1 MIEEVKLKLYSDP
14 QLTQVEAEFIASGTT
29 SPQTIPMSGLDSA
42 TRYYAVAYA
51 TDDNGVTGQ
60 SEPIQFRTLE
70 ASVTVEGE
78 VDYTNSYDTL
88 MFITSYTDGE
98 NYTLVAQGVEFS
110 TQMDFH
116 SDVQTFVYPS
126 GETGWQNASPFEEHT
141 LYYYRFFA
149 EFEEIGR
156 VYGQPEQNTITTM
169 YAMPVFTIITN
180 DVGENTAEI
189 TITYTGNYPIDYNT
203 LRGTVVGGTGD
214 VITLQLDTL
223 TPTHPET
230 ITLSGLDA
238 STLYEVEVW
247 MRYYD
252 TYAEAYNSFTTAES
266 TVHNF
271 DFFVSP
277 TYNVDYH
284 IIDFDVTA
292 TQIVFDRL
300 TKTNIGLDICAVPDF
315 SGHQLGGELGSGSL
329 TFTWEATGLNEH
341 RRYFCRPWIETLEY
355 GREYGE
361 TKIVESHWD
370 IPEITITQSETGW
383 DMVLLDVKYNGGLP
397 VPSNGV
403 IKIYSYDMQTLL
415 QTVNASNL
423 VWNGTRQILVTGLQV
438 HTGYNAVYEG
448 AYYSFGNL
456 VTGSAEI
463 HTASERMTIT
473 RTESWAPNGQHTDV
487 ITIDIHFGDTIENVS
502 FLYPLGITIV
512 SQTVEDNVY
521 TIVTEGYSYGNPY
534 QFVADVTL
542 GGSYTESRQYNI
554 TVPTDNLRVTDTF
567 GHMYPPYIKKGL
579 EGTIYK
585 RTGGR
590 TQFLIDVQ
598 NTSLTLVER
607 TTGYECHTACT
618 GVDYQV
624 DTLNNRLKTA
634 MQYYP
639 AGQYRAKWTVTNI
652 MGQTLTE
659 FDMYNSNTTVY
670 GAIFTNVTTTSNSI
684 KFDVRWN
691 MWSGYTQTKRV
702 DLVLNGHVMESLTLT
717 PNVDYNSNIQFTNL
731 FAGMDYVI
739 RAYYDTSSVTNYAD
753 YNYTTPIGNL
763 NFTIPN
769 GGTVTLTKYGTPT
782 EVTLEY
788 SLDNGST
795 WTTWAETDNVRS
807 LTLADGQ
814 TMHIRNTSETSTG
827 FSTGSSSTDIYRFSF
842 SANAYAGGNINS
854 LLCKNPQNAVI
865 TENCFNRLF
874 LASTL
879 VTAPALPST
888 EIARGCYNYMF
899 RECRQLES
907 APEVLPATTTY
918 PYCYYYM
925 FEGCT
930 SLAKAP
936 KILAESITTYACGGM
951 FRNDTA
957 LNYIYTVM
965 TQISATT
972 SIGNWVDGVA
982 ATGDFYCPAE
992 LTIPVGVSGIP
1003 SGWTR
1008 HNIDGDKYLNFTM
1021 PNGGTITLT
1030 KNGTPTEVT
1039 LEYLIEGE
1047 PNWVT
1052 WTETDNVRSLTL
1064 GAGGKVYIRN
1074 TSETST
1080 GFSRNLSNNYK
1091 FAFTTDTYAG
1101 GNVDSLL
1108 CKNPEDAAITAFCFC
1123 SLFSGS
1129 ATLITAPLFPSIT
1142 VAENCYRTTFLNC
1155 TALTLPTNFL
1165 LPATILY
1172 DGCYREMFRGCVSL
1186 ILPDTFV
1193 LSATTL
1199 VQNCYLY
1206 MFYGCSSV
1214 DKVITN
1220 MTDISANN
1228 CLLVWLYGVSPNGDF
1243 YCPAELTIPTGASG
1257 IPSGWTRH
1265 DLFG

>member
-88 MFITSYTDGE
+88 KFITSYTDGD
-98 NYTLVAQGVEFS
+98 NYTFVAKGVEFS

-126 GETGWQNASPFEEHT
+126 EAATRWQNASPFEEHT

-180 DVGENTAEI
+180 DVSENTAEI

-315 SGHQLGGELGSGSL
+315 SGHQLGGELGSGSF

-341 RRYFCRPWIETLEY
+341 RRYFCRPWIETVEY

-403 IKIYSYDMQTLL
+403 IKIYSYDMQTLIK
-415 QTVNASNL
+415 TVNAANL
-423 VWNGTRQILVTGLQV
+423 VWNGTRQILVTELQV

-463 HTASERMTIT
+463 HTASERMTMT
-473 RTESWAPNGQHTDV
+473 RTESWAQNGQHTDV
-487 ITIDIHFGDTIENVS
+487 ITIDVYFGDTIENVS
-502 FLYPLGITIV
+502 FLYPLGINIV

-521 TIVTEGYSYGNPY
+521 TIITEGYEYGNPY

-542 GGSYTESRQYNI
+542 GGGYTESKQYNI
-554 TVPTDNLRVTDTF
+554 TVPSQNMHIYTVNNSYKAGGLSFADTLRANMAGTGYTYYDLDET
-567 GHMYPPYIKKGL
+567 HTKIIL
-579 EGTIYK
+579 EST
-585 RTGGR
+585 
-590 TQFLIDVQ
+590 
-598 NTSLTLVER
+598 
-607 TTGYECHTACT
+607 TTGTEYRFFLSQVTHYQGTSGHTL
-618 GVDYQV
+618 YFYF
-624 DTLNNRLKTA
+624 DTI
-634 MQYYP
+634 P
-639 AGQYRAKWTVTNI
+639 ADT
-652 MGQTLTE
+652 
-659 FDMYNSNTTVY
+659 YNVSLS
-670 GAIFTNVTTTSNSI
+670 ITNVFGQNALQTMPNTITQGATIGSISLNVNTNELWASIGYNRYYTTSSP
-684 KFDVRWN
+684 
-691 MWSGYTQTKRV
+691 TKKIEV
-702 DLVLNGHVMESLTLT
+702 S
-717 PNVDYNSNIQFTNL
+717 
-731 FAGMDYVI
+731 A
-739 RAYYDTSSVTNYAD
+739 
-753 YNYTTPIGNL
+753 
-763 NFTIPN
+763 
-769 GGTVTLTKYGTPT
+769 GGTVINTMTVTPQERAETQYYAKQYVYTGTILTNVQKGILYTIKVFYNDTDYDTYTYVNGDIIP
-782 EVTLEY
+782 EY
-788 SLDNGST
+788 S
-795 WTTWAETDNVRS
+795 
-807 LTLADGQ
+807 
-814 TMHIRNTSETSTG
+814 ITSVS
-827 FSTGSSSTDIYRFSF
+827 
-842 SANAYAGGNINS
+842 NI
-854 LLCKNPQNAVI
+854 
-865 TENCFNRLF
+865 
-874 LASTL
+874 
-879 VTAPALPST
+879 
-888 EIARGCYNYMF
+888 
-899 RECRQLES
+899 
-907 APEVLPATTTY
+907 
-918 PYCYYYM
+918 
-925 FEGCT
+925 
-930 SLAKAP
+930 
-936 KILAESITTYACGGM
+936 
-951 FRNDTA
+951 
-957 LNYIYTVM
+957 
-965 TQISATT
+965 
-972 SIGNWVDGVA
+972 
-982 ATGDFYCPAE
+982 
-992 LTIPVGVSGIP
+992 
-1003 SGWTR
+1003 
-1008 HNIDGDKYLNFTM
+1008 
-1021 PNGGTITLT
+1021 
-1030 KNGTPTEVT
+1030 
-1039 LEYLIEGE
+1039 
-1047 PNWVT
+1047 
-1052 WTETDNVRSLTL
+1052 
-1064 GAGGKVYIRN
+1064 
-1074 TSETST
+1074 
-1080 GFSRNLSNNYK
+1080 
-1091 FAFTTDTYAG
+1091 TDT
-1101 GNVDSLL
+1101 
-1108 CKNPEDAAITAFCFC
+1108 TAR
-1123 SLFSGS
+1123 
-1129 ATLITAPLFPSIT
+1129 INISI
-1142 VAENCYRTTFLNC
+1142 N
-1155 TALTLPTNFL
+1155 
-1165 LPATILY
+1165 
-1172 DGCYREMFRGCVSL
+1172 
-1186 ILPDTFV
+1186 
-1193 LSATTL
+1193 
-1199 VQNCYLY
+1199 
-1206 MFYGCSSV
+1206 
-1214 DKVITN
+1214 
-1220 MTDISANN
+1220 
-1228 CLLVWLYGVSPNGDF
+1228 
-1243 YCPAELTIPTGASG
+1243 
-1257 IPSGWTRH
+1257 
-1265 DLFG
+1265 

>member
-14 QLTQVEAEFIASGTT
+14 ELTHVEAEFTASGTT

-70 ASVTVEGE
+70 ASVTVSGY
-78 VDYTNSYDTL
+78 VRYGATYDVL
-88 MFITSYTDGE
+88 QYDVQYTDGD
-98 NYTLVAQGVEFS
+98 NYTLVAKGVEFS

-126 GETGWQNASPFEEHT
+126 GATGWQNASPFDANT
-141 LYYYRFFA
+141 LYYFRFFS

-156 VYGQPEQNTITTM
+156 VYGQPDQNTITTM
-169 YAMPVFTIITN
+169 YAMPVFTIIT
-180 DVGENTAEI
+180 DSVGENDAQI
-189 TITYTGNYPIDYNT
+189 TISYTGDYPIDYNS
-203 LRGTVVGGTGD
+203 LQGSVVGGTGD
-214 VITLQLDTL
+214 VMSLQLDNL

-252 TYAEAYNSFTTAES
+252 TYAEAYSSFTTAES

-403 IKIYSYDMQTLL
+403 IKIYSYDMQTLI

-463 HTASERMTIT
+463 HTASERMTMT
-473 RTESWAPNGQHTDV
+473 RTESWSQNGQHTDV
-487 ITIDIHFGDTIENVS
+487 ITIDVYFGDTIENVS
-502 FLYPLGITIV
+502 FLYPLGINIV

-521 TIVTEGYSYGNPY
+521 TIITEGYSYGNPY
-534 QFVADVTL
+534 QFAADVTL
-542 GGSYTESRQYNI
+542 GGGYTDSRQYNI
-554 TVPTDNLRVTDTF
+554 TVPTDDLRVTNTF
-567 GHMYPPYIKKGL
+567 GPMYLPYIKKQL
-579 EGTIYK
+579 NGTVFK

-590 TQFLIDVQ
+590 TQFLIDVE

-607 TTGYECHTACT
+607 TTGYECSTACT
-618 GVDYQV
+618 GVNYQA
-624 DTLNNRLKTA
+624 DTLNNRLQTA

-659 FDMYNSNTTVY
+659 FDRYNSNTIVY
-670 GAIFTNVTTTSNSI
+670 GAVFTNVTTTSNSI

-717 PNVDYNSNIQFTNL
+717 PNVDYNSNIQFSNL

-753 YNYTTPIGNL
+753 YNYTTPIDNL

-842 SANAYAGGNINS
+842 SDYAYGGGNINS
-854 LLCKNPQNAVI
+854 LLCKNPENAVI

-874 LASTL
+874 LSTSL
-879 VTAPALPST
+879 VTAPSLPST
-888 EIARGCYNYMF
+888 EIARNCYYYMF
-899 RECRQLES
+899 RECRYLVT
-907 APEVLPATTTY
+907 APEVLPATTIY
-918 PYCYYYM
+918 QNSYYYM
-925 FEGCT
+925 FEGNT
-930 SLAKAP
+930 SLVKAP
-936 KILAESITTYACGGM
+936 KILAESIVSYACNSM
-951 FRNDTA
+951 FRNDSS
-957 LNYIYTVM
+957 LNYIYTAM
-965 TQISATT
+965 TQISGTNPIA
-972 SIGNWVDGVA
+972 NWVNGVA

-992 LTIPVGVSGIP
+992 LTISTGASGIP

-1021 PNGGTITLT
+1021 PDGGTITLT

-1039 LEYLIEGE
+1039 LEYLVEGE

-1052 WTETDNVRSLTL
+1052 WVETDNVRSLTL
-1064 GAGGKVYIRN
+1064 NAGGKVYIRN
-1074 TSETST
+1074 ASETST
-1080 GFSRNLSNNYK
+1080 GFSTSSSNNYK
-1091 FAFTTDTYAG
+1091 FAFTNNTYAG
-1101 GNVDSLL
+1101 GNTNSLL
-1108 CKNPEDAAITAFCFC
+1108 CKNPANAVITDACLRG
-1123 SLFSGS
+1123 LFSGQT
-1129 ATLITAPLFPSIT
+1129 TLITAP
-1142 VAENCYRTTFLNC
+1142 N
-1155 TALTLPTNFL
+1155 
-1165 LPATILY
+1165 LPA
-1172 DGCYREMFRGCVSL
+1172 
-1186 ILPDTFV
+1186 PV
-1193 LSATTL
+1193 LSYYCYAQMFLGCTNLISPPIIGATTQAEAACWKMFYQCFSLEESPELKTEVL
-1199 VQNCYLY
+1199 VTQCYQE
-1206 MFYGCSSV
+1206 MFYGCTRL
-1214 DKVITN
+1214 KKLTTLMTN
-1220 MTDISANN
+1220 ISANY
-1228 CLLVWLYGVSPNGDF
+1228 CLSNWVASTAATGDF

-1265 DLFG
+1265 NFFG